1 MTAVTFCERCGQE
14 IPASRQVNKY
24 NKRVARYCSD
34 RCRIAAAVARLRAR
48 RKADALVAN
57 HTEKEQ

>member
-1 MTAVTFCERCGQE
+1 MTAVTFCAKCGAE

-24 NKRVARYCSD
+24 NHALARYCSD

-48 RKADALVAN
+48 RKA
-57 HTEKEQ
+57 EKEAAQ

>member
-1 MTAVTFCERCGQE
+1 MTAVTFCARCGAE

-24 NKRVARYCSD
+24 NKRIARYCSD

-48 RKADALVAN
+48 RKA
-57 HTEKEQ
+57 EKEAAQ